1 MRTNIITVVLALVTA
16 GAFAQDEKNGTFS
29 VTDGIKCTKTLKQKN
44 QVTESIQGQ
53 FRIIKANAIP
63 DHKVG
68 AFPNAGNP
76 NTISAQNKTYKI
88 PANPQKAKEVT
99 SVSADGFGRGF
110 PAYEFGV
117 ALNGVKLE
125 PTAAEFFGGRG
136 RNMNSNWTLE
146 ALSTNVNLGDDCN
159 NAHVQPTGEYHYH
172 GTPWEYIKSVDGKQ
186 MKQVGWAA
194 DGFPIYYKY
203 GYSDANDA
211 TSEVKELISSY
222 QLRKGNRP
230 GDGKTAPDGKYDGTY
245 VRDFEFIEGLGDLDI
260 ANGRYGVTPEFPEGT
275 YYYMI
280 TDDFPSLPRYFVGT
294 PSEDFAVGGGIL
306 GNRGQ
311 RMARNRFENNQRQGP
326 PNGKRPSA
334 KQLIKMMD
342 ADEDGKISEDE
353 AKGPLADMFAEVDAN
368 EDGFL
373 TLKELRKMPKPSNNR
388 QQGGMRSEPPGR
400 Q

>member
-1 MRTNIITVVLALVTA
+1 MRTHIITAMAALLTISAV
-16 GAFAQDEKNGTFS
+16 AQDEKNGTFS
-29 VTDGIKCTKTLKQKN
+29 VTDGIKCTKTLRQKN
-44 QVTESIQGQ
+44 KVTESIQGQ
-53 FRIIKANAIP
+53 YRVIKSNAIP
-63 DHKVG
+63 NHIVG
-68 AFPNAGNP
+68 NFPNAGNP

-88 PANPQKAKEVT
+88 PAKPQKAEKLT
-99 SVSADGFGRGF
+99 SVSAEGFGRGF

-136 RNMNSNWTLE
+136 ANMNANWTLE

-203 GYSDANDA
+203 GYVDANDA

-230 GDGKTAPDGKYDGTY
+230 GDGKTAPNGTYDGTY

-260 ANGRYGVTPEFPEGT
+260 ANGRYGVTPEFPSGT
-275 YYYMI
+275 YYYVI
-280 TDDFPSLPRYFVGT
+280 TDDFPSLPRFFVGT

-311 RMARNRFENNQRQGP
+311 RMARNRFGNDRRQGP
-326 PNGKRPSA
+326 PNGRRPSA
-334 KQLIKMMD
+334 KQLLKMMD

-353 AKGPLADMFAEVDAN
+353 ARGPLSDMFAKVDTN
-368 EDGFL
+368 EDGYL
-373 TLKELRKMPKPSNNR
+373 TLKELRKIPQSPNR
-388 QQGGMRSEPPGR
+388 QQGGMRGGPPGR